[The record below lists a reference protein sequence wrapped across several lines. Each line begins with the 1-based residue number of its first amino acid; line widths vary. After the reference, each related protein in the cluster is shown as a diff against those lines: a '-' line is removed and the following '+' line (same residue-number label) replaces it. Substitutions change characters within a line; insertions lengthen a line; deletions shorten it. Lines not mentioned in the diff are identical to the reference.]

1 MVELMVMRVGQSD
14 LIKKP
19 ACYIQTS
26 HASMSN
32 TSLQPLTL
40 HPWVYVLRCKP
51 REGTN
56 YPSLYVGATLN
67 CHQRI
72 TQHFGGNGARFTQIH
87 PPIAVQALHV
97 DVGDTGET
105 VLQREQRITLQH
117 MRDYIT
123 RYGEDGWRSVAGAGY
138 SMPHQMSGRPRDL

>member
-1 MVELMVMRVGQSD
+1 
-14 LIKKP
+14 
-19 ACYIQTS
+19 
-26 HASMSN
+26 MSN
-32 TSLQPLTL
+32 TSLQSIVL

-51 REGTN
+51 RDGTN
-56 YPSLYVGATLN
+56 YPTLYVGATLN

-87 PPIAVQALHV
+87 HPVAVEAIHV
-97 DVGDTGET
+97 DVGDAGET

-123 RYGEDGWRSVAGAGY
+123 RYGEDAWRSVAGAGY
-138 SMPHQMSGRPRDL
+138 TMPHQMAGRPREL